1 MIKFAFGKSLIYLSV
16 YKIIYYLRYI
26 EMTQVQK
33 HFSFSAPLF
42 QTYLMALGEIIGGIS
57 VYYFINKAFKK
68 KKSKN
73 LKYLGIRLRLEMKSK
88 DDVRRDSWIK
98 IILLVFF
105 NGFFDFTE
113 FIILNSVVIK
123 YTDMST
129 SINHRFSTITTIAA
143 SLLCT
148 YVLKFKIRRHQKVI
162 LVLISIIF
170 VINFLIEFAYSPKNA
185 DFFKVFFL
193 NVLNVLLITY
203 MDIVER
209 YLGDYDFPNPFGILA
224 GEGIFVLILTGL
236 YSIGKYPFG
245 PMELLYEEF
254 DIGKYV
260 LLIFLLFLYIILSA
274 ALNVYKLHCNV
285 FFSPVARSLT
295 DYLFNPIYLIY
306 SYFVDEDFKYKGEQ
320 NLLFFL
326 LNEFISF
333 IIIFLGFVYNEYII
347 ISCCGLE
354 YDTTHHIGIRADI
367 NSPLN
372 PNQDDDSSSDEEDDD
387 DNHELIG
394 KEEETVY

>member
-16 YKIIYYLRYI
+16 YKTIYYLRSI
-26 EMTQVQK
+26 EMTQVQN

-42 QTYLMALGEIIGGIS
+42 QTFLMALGEIIGGIS
-57 VYYFINKAFKK
+57 VYLFINKAFKK
-68 KKSKN
+68 KESKGF
-73 LKYLGIRLRLEMKSK
+73 KYLGIQLRLMKSK
-88 DDVRRDSWIK
+88 DDVRRDSWTK

-113 FIILNSVVIK
+113 FIILNSVVIQ
-123 YTDMST
+123 YTDMSS
-129 SINHRFSTITTIAA
+129 SINHRFSTITTIAS

-162 LVLISIIF
+162 LVLISVVF
-170 VINFLIEFAYSPKNA
+170 VINFFIEFAYSPKNA

-193 NVLNVLLITY
+193 NILNVLLITY

-209 YLGDYDFPNPFGILA
+209 YLGDYDFSNPFGILA
-224 GEGIFVLILTGL
+224 GEGFFVLILTGL
-236 YSIGKYPFG
+236 YSIGKDPFG
-245 PMELLYEEF
+245 PMKLLYEEF
-254 DIGKYV
+254 DAGKYI
-260 LLIFLLFLYIILSA
+260 LLVFLLFLYVILSA
-274 ALNVYKLHCNV
+274 ALNIYKVHCNV

-306 SYFVDEDFKYKGEQ
+306 SYFVDDDFKYKGEQ

-333 IIIFLGFVYNEYII
+333 IVIFLGFIYNEYII
-347 ISCCGLE
+347 LSCCGLE
-354 YDTTHHIGIRADI
+354 HETTHHIGIRARL
-367 NSPLN
+367 NSL
-372 PNQDDDSSSDEEDDD
+372 PNSNQYENNSDDEDSDDDKHEDND
-387 DNHELIG
+387 
-394 KEEETVY
+394 KEEADK